1 MTSRIRK
8 FAALA
13 SLALGLALSP
23 VLHAQTSGSSG
34 GMSDADKAKLEQEIV
49 KDVIQE
55 LKSSGALQDAVQQGI
70 HDFVMKQQQARVDA
84 YKKQQEEAAKLAE
97 HVRPVSVKRDHI
109 YGNPDAKISLI
120 SYSDF
125 ECPFC
130 KRFYP
135 TSKELVD
142 KSHGEVN
149 LVYRHFPL
157 PMHEPSAREEAE
169 ASECATELGGND
181 AFWAYADAIFK
192 RTKSNGNGFPHDQ
205 LVPLAVQIGLDKT
218 KFKDCLDSGRQ
229 KERVESDEKEGQRI
243 GISGTPGNIVRNN
256 KTGKALVRTGAQPL
270 DVLMD
275 AVKTLTKGDDQK
287 DSGQS

>member
-1 MTSRIRK
+1 MISRIRK
-8 FAALA
+8 FTALA
-13 SLALGLALSP
+13 SLTLGLVLSP
-23 VLHAQTSGSSG
+23 ALYAQTTGSSG
-34 GMSDADKAKLEQEIV
+34 GMSDADRAKLEQEIV

-55 LKSSGALQDAVQQGI
+55 LKSSGALEDAVQQGI

-84 YKKQQEEAAKLAE
+84 YRKQQEQAAKLAE

-109 YGNPDAKISLI
+109 YGNPDAEVSLI
-120 SYSDF
+120 EYSDF

-130 KRFYP
+130 KRFHP

-157 PMHEPSAREEAE
+157 PMHEPSATHEAE
-169 ASECATELGGND
+169 ASECAAELGGND
-181 AFWAYADAIFK
+181 TFWAYADAIFK
-192 RTKSNGNGFPHDQ
+192 RTKSNGNGFPQDQ
-205 LVPLAVQIGLDKT
+205 LVPLAVKLGLDGT

-243 GISGTPGNIVRNN
+243 GISGTPGNILLNN
-256 KTGKALVRTGAQPL
+256 KTGKVEVRTGAQPL
-270 DVLMD
+270 DALMQ
-275 AVKTLTKGDDQK
+275 AVKILTKGDDQK